1 MFNSRF
7 NNEARLRLWASIST
21 MACILLY
28 YIYLIYRTDV
38 VGAIAVACGVQ
49 CILFIIVIK
58 ALQWRLPN
66 KELFVGRIWLVV
78 VYATVWGCLYV

>member
-38 VGAIAVACGVQ
+38 IGATAVACGVH

-66 KELFVGRIWLVV
+66 KELFVGRIWVLVLYITV
-78 VYATVWGCLYV
+78 CSTVY